1 MGVSS
6 ALASKQGDHVAAAG
20 IRYMAAER
28 SIHDGHI
35 DHLAVQLFCVAAE
48 LAALGSAEPAAV
60 LIGWAE
66 TIIPGLSESW
76 KTQVGEDA
84 ATAVTNLPGELGA
97 ERYESLLTIGRG
109 ISEIEII
116 RYAAQHL
123 PSQGVTE
130 PGLLDETI

>member
-35 DHLAVQLFCVAAE
+35 DHQAVQLFCVAAE

-66 TIIPGLSESW
+66 TIIPIQAENW

-84 ATAVTNLPGELGA
+84 ATAVTSLPGQLGA

-109 ISEIEII
+109 MSETEII

-123 PSQGVTE
+123 PSEVTTE
-130 PGLLDETI
+130 QGLLDETL